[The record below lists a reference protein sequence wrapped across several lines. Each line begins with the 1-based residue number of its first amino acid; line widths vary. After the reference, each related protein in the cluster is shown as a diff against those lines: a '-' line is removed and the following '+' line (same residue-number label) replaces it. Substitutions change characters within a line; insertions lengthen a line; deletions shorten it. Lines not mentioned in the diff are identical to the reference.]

1 MQETILEMR
10 NIVKVFAGV
19 HALNGVQFKLNKG
32 EIHALIGENGA
43 GKSTLMKILLG
54 IYKADEGEIYLKG
67 KKISFSSPSMA
78 LKNGISMIHQEIS
91 LVPEMDVAEN
101 IWLGREHLFMTA
113 GIISKKKRREATQK
127 LLNELGIELK
137 STDYVKNISIAQA
150 QLTELARAVSYNS
163 DIIIMD
169 EPTSALTTKE
179 VEILYSVV
187 RKLAGEGKSIVFISH
202 KLEEIYEICSKAT
215 VLRDGTYVT
224 TRDSSDLPM
233 DELITLIV
241 GRKQSRVYEKEN
253 YAKENVILEVRNF
266 CCEGIFNDVNFE
278 IHEGEVLGFSGL
290 MGAGRTE
297 IMECLFGMRKLTSG
311 EVLLDGKK
319 IHIKSPKDAVNA
331 GIGMLTEDRLRSGA
345 IHTLS
350 VMQNTT
356 IVELE
361 KLASRI
367 GVYSHKKEE
376 SFFKEAA
383 AAFEVKY
390 GRATDKIDTLS
401 GGNQQKVLFARWLA
415 TKPRILILDEP
426 TRGIDVGT
434 KSEIY
439 KLIEKLASQGMT
451 ILLISSEMPELLSL
465 SDRINVVRNGRIVY
479 TCSREEATQETL
491 IAHAFGITSK

>member
-54 IYKADEGEIYLKG
+54 IHKADEGEIYLKG
-67 KKISFSSPSMA
+67 EKVSFGSPSAA
-78 LKNGISMIHQEIS
+78 LKSGISMIHQEIS
-91 LVPEMDVAEN
+91 LVSEMDVAEN
-101 IWLGREHLFMTA
+101 IWLGREHLFMSA
-113 GIISKKKRREATQK
+113 GMISKKKRLEATQK
-127 LLNELGIELK
+127 LLNELGIDIK
-137 STDYVKNISIAQA
+137 PTDYVKNISIAQA

-187 RKLAGEGKSIVFISH
+187 RKLASEGKSIVFISH
-202 KLEEIYEICSKAT
+202 KLEEIYEICSKVT
-215 VLRDGTYVT
+215 VLRDGTYVAT
-224 TRDSSDLPM
+224 ENSADLPM
-233 DELITLIV
+233 DKLISLIV
-241 GRKQSRVYEKEN
+241 GRKQDRVYEKAN
-253 YAKENVILEVRNF
+253 YAKENVILEVRDFN
-266 CCEGIFNDVNFE
+266 CEGVFSNVNFQ

-297 IMECLFGMRKLTSG
+297 IMEALFGLRKATSG
-311 EVLLDGKK
+311 KVFLDGKEV
-319 IHIKSPKDAVNA
+319 HIKSPKDAVNL
-331 GIGMLTEDRLRSGA
+331 GIGMLTEDRLRSGS

-356 IVELE
+356 IVELG
-361 KLASRI
+361 KLASKI

-376 SFFKEAA
+376 EFFKEAA
-383 AAFEVKY
+383 TTFEVKY
-390 GRATDKIDTLS
+390 GKATDRIGTLS

-465 SDRINVVRNGRIVY
+465 SDRINVVREGKIVY
-479 TCSREEATQETL
+479 TCSREEATQENL
-491 IAHAFGITSK
+491 IAHAFGIVNE